1 MTVLIFPV
9 TPPAPYGIMKT
20 DLAARPGAPFQGPT
34 NSLQM
39 MLMNICIGLLAG
51 FFGGIT
57 GGGGGII
64 SIPLM
69 VAFLKLDQHASHGT
83 SLVALVFTGLA
94 GAVTYALNGS
104 VDFAASILIAVTA
117 VGTARAGAHF
127 AHSLPEWKLKRA
139 FGGYLLIVSALM
151 LLKPY
156 LGTPQTLTVGAARTI
171 VLLAT
176 GAVAGF
182 ASGMMGVGGGAIMIP
197 AMVLLAGFD
206 QHVAQGTSLLV
217 MVPAGGMGA
226 YTHWKLGNVRTGI
239 LPGIIS
245 GVLVGTWL
253 GGTFAQVLSDT
264 VLRVIFAV
272 LLTWTGIR
280 YLRTRPASE
289 PGRAPV
295 KS

>member
-1 MTVLIFPV
+1 
-9 TPPAPYGIMKT
+9 MKT
-20 DLAARPGAPFQGPT
+20 ILAARPCVPLQGPA

-39 MLMNICIGLLAG
+39 VLMNICIGLLAG

-64 SIPLM
+64 SIALM
-69 VAFLKLDQHASHGT
+69 VAFLKVDQHAAHGT
-83 SLVALVFTGLA
+83 SLVALVFTGLV

-117 VGTARAGAHF
+117 VATARAGAHF

-139 FGGYLLIVSALM
+139 FGGYLLVVSALM

-156 LGTPQTLTVGAARTI
+156 LGTPQTLTVGLARPLL
-171 VLLAT
+171 LLAT
-176 GAVAGF
+176 GAAAGF

-217 MVPAGGMGA
+217 MVPAGSTGA
-226 YTHWKLGNVRTGI
+226 YAHWKLGNVRTGI
-239 LPGIIS
+239 LPGIIA
-245 GVLVGTWL
+245 GVVVGTWL
-253 GGTFAQVLSDT
+253 GGTFAHVLSDT
-264 VLRVIFAV
+264 VLRAIFAI

-280 YLRTRPASE
+280 YLRTRKTQGATQE
-289 PGRAPV
+289 Q
-295 KS
+295 

>member
-39 MLMNICIGLLAG
+39 MLMNIFIGLLAG

-176 GAVAGF
+176 GSVAGF

-206 QHVAQGTSLLV
+206 QHIAQGTSLLV

-289 PGRAPV
+289 PGRAPI

>member
-1 MTVLIFPV
+1 MV
-9 TPPAPYGIMKT
+9 
-20 DLAARPGAPFQGPT
+20 
-34 NSLQM
+34 
-39 MLMNICIGLLAG
+39 LMNICIGLLAG

-69 VAFLKLDQHASHGT
+69 VAFLKLDQHAAHGT

-139 FGGYLLIVSALM
+139 FGCYLIIVSALM

-156 LGTPQTLTVGAARTI
+156 LGTPETLTIGAARTI
-171 VLLAT
+171 ILLMT
-176 GAVAGF
+176 GTVAGF
-182 ASGMMGVGGGAIMIP
+182 TSGMMGVGGGAIMIP
-197 AMVLLAGFD
+197 SMVLLTGFD

-217 MVPAGGMGA
+217 MVPAGSMGA

-239 LPGIIS
+239 LPSIIA

-253 GGTFAQVLSDT
+253 GGTFAHVLPDM
-264 VLRVIFAV
+264 VLRAIFAF
-272 LLTWTGIR
+272 LLSWTGIR
-280 YLRTRPASE
+280 YLRTHPPAAPADAPERP
-289 PGRAPV
+289 
-295 KS
+295 